1 MTGQAIRFDDGAV
14 YERIMGTWS
23 RLAGQVFLDW
33 LAPAPGLAWLD
44 IGCGN
49 GAFTELI
56 ASRCAPQAVHGV
68 DPSEG
73 QIAFARTRVG
83 RVAQFRQG
91 DAMDLPFGAGE
102 FDAAAMALVLFFVPD
117 PAKGVAEMARVVKP
131 GGVVAAYMWDLPGG
145 GFPHEAM
152 FASMRDM
159 GLKAPEPPSP
169 DASRLD
175 RMQALW
181 AEAGLT
187 DIDTRVIT
195 VERRFPDFAAVWETL
210 VLLPSVA
217 GTFAA
222 ASLGIA
228 EELKAR
234 VRQRL
239 AVDAGGRVSISARA
253 NAVRGRV
260 AT

>member
-1 MTGQAIRFDDGAV
+1 MAEQQIRFDDGAV

-33 LAPAPGLAWLD
+33 LALPPGLAWLD
-44 IGCGN
+44 VGCGN

-56 ASRCAPQAVHGV
+56 ASRCAPKAVQGI

-83 RVAQFRQG
+83 PGAQFHQG
-91 DAMDLPFGAGE
+91 DAMNLPFGSGE
-102 FDAAAMALVLFFVPD
+102 FDVATMALVLFFVPD
-117 PAKGVAEMARVVKP
+117 AAKGVAEMARVVKA
-131 GGVVAAYMWDLPGG
+131 GGLVAAYMWDLPGG

-152 FASMRDM
+152 LASMREM
-159 GLKAPEPPSP
+159 GLKAPEPPSA

-181 AEAGLT
+181 AGAGLNE
-187 DIDTRVIT
+187 IETRVIT
-195 VERRFPDFAAVWETL
+195 VERTFPDFDDVWATL

-217 GTFAA
+217 AMLAA
-222 ASLGIA
+222 APASTA
-228 EELKAR
+228 EQLKVR
-234 VRQRL
+234 VRNRL
-239 AVDAGGRVSISARA
+239 PADADGRVSISARA
-253 NAVRGRV
+253 NAVKGRV
-260 AT
+260 AH

>member
-56 ASRCAPQAVHGV
+56 ASRCTPQAVHGV

-131 GGVVAAYMWDLPGG
+131 AVFRMRRCLPRCATWD
-145 GFPHEAM
+145 
-152 FASMRDM
+152 
-159 GLKAPEPPSP
+159 
-169 DASRLD
+169 
-175 RMQALW
+175 
-181 AEAGLT
+181 
-187 DIDTRVIT
+187 
-195 VERRFPDFAAVWETL
+195 
-210 VLLPSVA
+210 
-217 GTFAA
+217 
-222 ASLGIA
+222 
-228 EELKAR
+228 
-234 VRQRL
+234 
-239 AVDAGGRVSISARA
+239 
-253 NAVRGRV
+253 
-260 AT
+260 

>member
-56 ASRCAPQAVHGV
+56 ASRCTPQAVHGV

-175 RMQALW
+175 RMHALW

-195 VERRFPDFAAVWETL
+195 VERRFPDFEAVWETL

-222 ASLGIA
+222 ASPGIA
-228 EELKAR
+228 EELKTR